1 MVKYSISFIV
11 MYILLGLMP
20 KFIMALAFTFIAHR
34 YIWFYHVCVTRQVLF
49 NFITY
54 VTYTRSRLFHSWVR
68 GYTHYQLV
76 YSKGFWQ

>member
-34 YIWFYHVCVTRQVLF
+34 YIWFYHVCV
-49 NFITY
+49 
-54 VTYTRSRLFHSWVR
+54 
-68 GYTHYQLV
+68 
-76 YSKGFWQ
+76 